1 MKRQTPHQD
10 AENTVTETLQH
21 HPVGAMLKIQHRKQQ
36 LEKRLEEKCLELK
49 KLCMKEYELTG
60 ILPRETPL
68 GIDESP
74 PKIRRKVVTMYPY
87 DKELLKQLAQQSP
100 GEENKKRKALSPWNS
115 CDNLPLRSSSPASPK
130 HSTWT
135 SPKGHGHHSHSTA
148 RSHITKSF
156 KFLKKQLHQ

>member
-1 MKRQTPHQD
+1 MKRQSPHRD
-10 AENTVTETLQH
+10 AENSAHETLP

-60 ILPRETPL
+60 VLPMETPL
-68 GIDESP
+68 GVDESP

-87 DKELLKQLAQQSP
+87 DKELLKQLAQEGH

-115 CDNLPLRSSSPASPK
+115 CDNLPLKSSSPASPK
-130 HSTWT
+130 HGTWA
-135 SPKGHGHHSHSTA
+135 SPKGHGHSTA
-148 RSHITKSF
+148 RSHISKSF